1 MGKFDKLSSAEL
13 EELENLLDQVD
24 AKLYEGTY
32 HGRSGIKAE
41 FAFSCPHS
49 DYQELIMAAVRQ
61 VNYNAIDGEVDIAD
75 GFINIIDA
83 LIYCHID
90 QFGKE
95 DNIYY

>member
-1 MGKFDKLSSAEL
+1 MGKFDRLAAAEQ
-13 EELENLLDQVD
+13 EELEQLCLDIGVQ
-24 AKLYEGTY
+24 KHKGIY

-41 FAFSCPHS
+41 FALVCSHS

-61 VNYNAIDGEVDIAD
+61 ANYNAIDGEVDIAD

-83 LIYCHID
+83 LIYCYID

>member
-32 HGRSGIKAE
+32 HGRSSIKAE
-41 FAFSCPHS
+41 FAFVCPHS
-49 DYQELIMAAVRQ
+49 HYQELIMAAVRQ

-90 QFGKE
+90 QFGRE
-95 DNIYY
+95 NNIYY

>member
-1 MGKFDKLSSAEL
+1 MGKFDKLSMAEQ
-13 EELENLLDQVD
+13 EELEQLLVYIGIQ
-24 AKLYEGTY
+24 KYEGTY
-32 HGRSGIKAE
+32 HGRSSIKAE

-61 VNYNAIDGEVDIAD
+61 VNYNAGEVDIAD

-90 QFGKE
+90 QFGRE

>member
-1 MGKFDKLSSAEL
+1 MGKFDKLSMTEQ
-13 EELENLLDQVD
+13 EELEQLLLDIGIQ
-24 AKLYEGTY
+24 KYEGTY
-32 HGRSGIKAE
+32 HGRSSIKAE
-41 FAFSCPHS
+41 FAFVCPHS

-61 VNYNAIDGEVDIAD
+61 ANYNAINGEVDIAD

-90 QFGKE
+90 QMGKE

>member
-1 MGKFDKLSSAEL
+1 MGKFDKLSIAEQEAL
-13 EELENLLDQVD
+13 EQLLLDIDIQ
-24 AKLYEGTY
+24 KYEGTY

-49 DYQELIMAAVRQ
+49 DYQELIMTAVRQ

-90 QFGKE
+90 QFDKE
-95 DNIYY
+95 NNIYY

>member
-1 MGKFDKLSSAEL
+1 MGKFDKLSIAEL
-13 EELENLLDQVD
+13 DELKGLLNQVD
-24 AKLYEGTY
+24 AKRYEGTY
-32 HGRSGIKAE
+32 HGRSGINAE

-49 DYQELIMAAVRQ
+49 DYQELIMTAVRQ

>member
-1 MGKFDKLSSAEL
+1 MGKFDKLSIAEQEAL
-13 EELENLLDQVD
+13 EQLLLDIDIQ
-24 AKLYEGTY
+24 KYEGTY
-32 HGRSGIKAE
+32 HGRSSIKAE
-41 FAFSCPHS
+41 FAFVCSHS

-61 VNYNAIDGEVDIAD
+61 ANYNAIDGEVDIAD

-95 DNIYY
+95 NNIYY

>member
-1 MGKFDKLSSAEL
+1 MGKFDRLSVAEQ
-13 EELENLLDQVD
+13 EELEQLLLDISI
-24 AKLYEGTY
+24 KKYEGTY
-32 HGRSGIKAE
+32 HSRSGIKAE
-41 FAFSCPHS
+41 FAFVCSHS

>member
-1 MGKFDKLSSAEL
+1 MGKFDKLSMAEQ
-13 EELENLLDQVD
+13 EELEQLLLDIGIQ
-24 AKLYEGTY
+24 KYEGTY
-32 HGRSGIKAE
+32 HGRSSIKAD